1 MPAQTSDPTAHPPRA
16 WLSELAAE
24 LGIATEYDDWHGGR
38 RQVDDDTV
46 IAVLAALDV
55 DASTPEAAERSLAER
70 RAAAM
75 RPGLPVCWVTRDDR
89 NEPIPVRI
97 PAGDRATLR
106 VETESG
112 DQLLV
117 EPGPSSR
124 TDQVDGRPVELHPTV
139 LPELPSGYH
148 TLRLEVADQH
158 WLMPLIITPA
168 RVGDRRSGSRGWGLA
183 IQLYSVRSQQS
194 WGIGD
199 FGDLARLGSWSAS
212 DHGADYILIN
222 PIHAAEPRPPIEP
235 SPYLPVS
242 RRFINPIYLRPELI
256 AEYAALDPD
265 SRRVI
270 DGLHHTA
277 SSSDRTDTDI
287 AGGARI
293 DRDAIWGAKIRA
305 LQLIFAEPR
314 TDAREQ
320 AYQAFLDREGA
331 DLDQFAAWN
340 VIAEQYGADW
350 QTWPAELQDPRS
362 AAVADFVHDHLGRI
376 DFHRW
381 LQWVT
386 EEQLAAAQ
394 QDCRQAGMALG
405 LMPDLAVGVQP
416 GGADTWGE
424 PRLYATGINVGAPP
438 DAYNQNG
445 QDWSQRPWRPDRL
458 AELGYQPYV
467 RLLRAVLRHA
477 GAIRVDHI
485 IGLFRL
491 WWIPAG
497 GGPGAGAY
505 VHYDHQALVGILALE
520 AERAG
525 AVVVGED
532 LGTVAPT
539 ARSYLA
545 ERGVFGT
552 SILWFENDDAGRP
565 RPADAWRELCLASAT
580 THDLPPNAAYLAGD
594 HVRLR
599 SRLDL
604 LTRPYEEELAADQQ
618 ARSAWLAALVAAG
631 VLAEEDQRLADEIE
645 HRIDRDL
652 VDRQLIALH
661 RYLALTPARLINIAL
676 VDATGDR
683 RAQNLPG
690 TVAQY
695 PNWQVPLAGSDGR
708 EVRLEQVVGLPRVA
722 EVINAVSGIVGST
735 VSSTD
740 VDAVTRPAARGE
752 QSPDT

>member
-1 MPAQTSDPTAHPPRA
+1 MPADPTDHTAQPPRA

-24 LGIATEYDDWHGGR
+24 LGIATEYDDWRGGR

-55 DASTPEAAERSLAER
+55 DAATPEAAERSLIER
-70 RAAAM
+70 RAAAV
-75 RPGLPVCWVTRDDR
+75 RPGLPVCWVARDDR

-97 PAGDRATLR
+97 PAGARARLR

-112 DQLLV
+112 GQLGV
-117 EPGPSSR
+117 EPGPISR
-124 TDQVDGRPVELHPTV
+124 TDQVDGREVELRPTA
-139 LPELPSGYH
+139 LPQLPSGYH
-148 TLRLEVADQH
+148 TLRLEIADQH

-168 RVGDRRSGSRGWGLA
+168 RMGDRSGARGWGLA

-256 AEYAALDPD
+256 AEYAALDPA

-277 SSSDRTDTDI
+277 ATSDRTDDDI
-287 AGGARI
+287 AGGTRI
-293 DRDAIWGAKIRA
+293 DRDAIWGAKLRA
-305 LQLIFAEPR
+305 MQLIFAEPR
-314 TDAREQ
+314 TEAREQ

-331 DLDQFAAWN
+331 DLDRFAAWN
-340 VIAEQYGADW
+340 VIAEQFGSDW
-350 QTWPAELQDPRS
+350 QAWPAELQDPDS
-362 AAVADFVHDHLGRI
+362 AAVADFVHDHLGRV

-386 EEQLAAAQ
+386 DEQLAAAQ
-394 QDCRQAGMALG
+394 QDCRHAGMALG

-416 GGADTWGE
+416 GGADTWGRG
-424 PRLYATGINVGAPP
+424 RLYATGISVGAPP

-458 AELGYQPYV
+458 AEAGYQPYV

-545 ERGVFGT
+545 ERGVLGT

-565 RPADAWRELCLASAT
+565 IPADGWRELCLASAT

-604 LTRPYEEELAADQQ
+604 LTRPYEDELAADQQ

-631 VLAEEDQRLADEIE
+631 VLAAEDQRLADEIE

-661 RYLALTPARLINIAL
+661 RYLARTPARLINVAL
-676 VDATGDR
+676 ADATGDR

-695 PNWQVPLAGSDGR
+695 PNWRVPLADRDGH
-708 EVRLEQVVGLPRVA
+708 EVSLEQLVELPRVA
-722 EVINAVSGIVGST
+722 EVIRAVGGIR
-735 VSSTD
+735 SSTSS
-740 VDAVTRPAARGE
+740 TR
-752 QSPDT
+752 